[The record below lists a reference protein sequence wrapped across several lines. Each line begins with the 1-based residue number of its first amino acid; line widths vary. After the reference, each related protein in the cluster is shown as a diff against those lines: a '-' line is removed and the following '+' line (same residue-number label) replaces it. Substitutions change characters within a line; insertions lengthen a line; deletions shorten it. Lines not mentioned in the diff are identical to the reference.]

1 MKLQDEKGYTL
12 IELIAVVVLLAII
25 SSFFI
30 SRFSFSSSWS
40 SDNSLRELR
49 SKIEFVLQDSLTRQI
64 SYQIDFDLGEQSY
77 QIWEIKPVDTSEF
90 IQVDTLQGLRS
101 RKEKERRAEQADI
114 DAGSSIEEEFA
125 RSAMR
130 DGRPLDELLY
140 QTIFDD
146 PYGPT
151 RRIPSLEYPSISE
164 KMFLPPEIEIQ
175 GILIDG
181 TQAMDTNSQNRKV
194 LYFSPSLNNVYVEI
208 QLMTGKGPAIV
219 SVNPLENKV
228 LIRHQ

>member
-1 MKLQDEKGYTL
+1 MNSKDENGYTL

-30 SRFSFSSSWS
+30 SRFSFTSSWS
-40 SDNSLRELR
+40 SDNAMRELR
-49 SKIEFVLQDSLTRQI
+49 SRIEFVMQDSVTRQI
-64 SYQIDFDLGEQSY
+64 SYQIDFDLADQSY
-77 QIWEIKPVDTSEF
+77 QIWEVKPVDTSEF
-90 IQVDTLQGLRS
+90 IQVDTLRGLRS
-101 RKEKERRAEQADI
+101 QKEQERRANQADLE
-114 DAGSSIEEEFA
+114 AGASMEEEFA

-151 RRIPSLEYPSISE
+151 RRIPSLEYPSMSE
-164 KMFLPPEIEIQ
+164 KVFLPPEIEINQ
-175 GILIDG
+175 ILIDG
-181 TQAMDTNSQNRKV
+181 SEALDMHSQNRKV
-194 LYFSPSLNNVYVEI
+194 VYFSPSLNNMHVEI
-208 QLMTGKGPAIV
+208 QLITEKGPAAIF
-219 SVNPLENKV
+219 VNPLENKV